1 MLILGRKITEE
12 SSLESVL
19 AEIRESIR
27 REKGRMVAD
36 LKGEVGTL
44 VNFVKKM
51 ALSPGEPEN
60 PEKRKE

>member
-1 MLILGRKITEE
+1 
-12 SSLESVL
+12 
-19 AEIRESIR
+19 
-27 REKGRMVAD
+27 
-36 LKGEVGTL
+36 VGTL